1 MCLATVATCGHCQQ
15 ESCCAINFCA
25 EAKRLG
31 MIHIA
36 KSIPD
41 ICPAIEIANPQT
53 HIPFLKVYP
62 VMEQERIQ
70 VSRCSL
76 CDAGLKPGLLRAEEA
91 QQQPANSEL
100 AKALDAF
107 FGFDVNRKWCAELI
121 SDLLINQYCA

>member
-1 MCLATVATCGHCQQ
+1 MCLATVATCGRCQQ
-15 ESCCAINFCA
+15 ESCCAVNICA

-53 HIPFLKVYP
+53 DIPFLKVYP

-70 VSRCSL
+70 VSHCSH
-76 CDAGLKPGLLRAEEA
+76 CDGTSDFKPELLRAKEA
-91 QQQPANSEL
+91 QQQPATNEL
-100 AKALDAF
+100 ANALDAF
-107 FGFDVNRKWCAELI
+107 FGFDVNRK
-121 SDLLINQYCA
+121 